1 MAPRAATEDVRRLV
15 LRQFET
21 YVGGPIEETAVEE
34 TILIRNGC
42 YRGRS
47 YRTAELMAMWFVEI
61 GLIQFYAETG
71 QMLGTFHVDE
81 RPAVTVETRRA
92 A

>member
-1 MAPRAATEDVRRLV
+1 MPSTVSTDEVRRLV
-15 LRQFET
+15 VEQF
-21 YVGGPIEETAVEE
+21 TAYLGAVDEGQVEE

-47 YRTAELMAMWFVEI
+47 YRTADVMAMWFAEI
-61 GLIQFYAETG
+61 GLVQFYSAEG
-71 QMLGTFHVDE
+71 QMLGTFSLDT
-81 RPAVTVETRRA
+81 RPAEAAPVRRA